1 MVCISA
7 VCIPELL
14 EVARGRKHVCG
25 RWVVVEAVHSD
36 LEATGDHNYRMTN
49 CRHSMGGSKSWVVPV
64 LVSNIPSLYKLAIV
78 AWSGGATWLNF
89 AATER

>member
-25 RWVVVEAVHSD
+25 RWVVAEAVHSD
-36 LEATGDHNYRMTN
+36 LEATVDHNYRMTN

-64 LVSNIPSLYKLAIV
+64 LVSNIPSLYKLAIL
-78 AWSGGATWLNF
+78 AWSENILNN
-89 AATER
+89 